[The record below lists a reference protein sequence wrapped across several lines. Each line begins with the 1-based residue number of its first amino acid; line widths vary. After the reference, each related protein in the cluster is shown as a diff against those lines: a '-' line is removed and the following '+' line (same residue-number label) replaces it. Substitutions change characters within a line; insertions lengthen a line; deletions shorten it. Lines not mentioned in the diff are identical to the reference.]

1 MWYHFG
7 MKEGESI
14 FQKVENEV
22 RDFVPEGIFSADLS
36 DPQKAAIIHS
46 IKLGRELQKDTLGLA
61 DDFKSGLT
69 LDQIVDK
76 HNLQAKL
83 GASFS
88 TARNA
93 VWFALKGY
101 NDEIRFAGVESFGGL
116 VSKDEY
122 DVVAQQHR
130 REASA
135 KTGRN
140 NRESGLKQFAEKKG
154 IHSQTPEERRALVK
168 SSALARGLDWFEQE
182 EIDLI
187 EELVLLPEYQHGT
200 RIKAG
205 KIAEELN
212 KRFHNGEKK
221 WDQRQI
227 TKKYYLLRHPNQST

>member
-1 MWYHFG
+1 M
-7 MKEGESI
+7 EGFSQI
-14 FQKVENEV
+14 PQGPTQKTENKAQ
-22 RDFVPEGIFSADLS
+22 DFIPEGVFEADLS
-36 DPQKAAIIHS
+36 DPQKAGIIHS
-46 IKLGRELQKDTLGLA
+46 INLGRELQKDTLGLA
-61 DDFKSGLT
+61 SDFKSGLT
-69 LDQIVDK
+69 LDQIVEK

-83 GASFS
+83 GTSSS

-101 NDEIRFAGVESFGGL
+101 NSEIRFADAEPFNGL

-122 DVVAQQHR
+122 ELTAQQHR

-135 KTGRN
+135 RTGRN

-154 IHSQTPEERRALVK
+154 IHAQTPEERQALIR

-182 EIDLI
+182 EVDLI
-187 EELVLLPEYQHGT
+187 KELILLPEYRHGS
-200 RIKAG
+200 RIRAG

-221 WDQRQI
+221 WNQKQI
-227 TKKYYLLRHPNQST
+227 TKKYYLLRHPNQSI